1 MARVVRQIFP
11 RTRHRT
17 EIAEGEVYEKILIAE
32 DNTELNDMMR
42 NYLIKAGH
50 SVYQAFNGA
59 QALEY
64 ARSMQPDLVLLD
76 IMMPVV
82 DGYEVCKSLRREY
95 SIPVI
100 VVSAIVGEDEK
111 LRMFEL
117 GADDYMTKPFSFKEM
132 VGRVNAQLRRYYEFN
147 TQEKSERVYG
157 KMKISSTRHEVK
169 VDGESV
175 PLTLKEFNL
184 LDFLT
189 KNANQIFSKQKL
201 IDVVWGY
208 DDYIDENTVA
218 VTVARL
224 REKLAKFGIENVVTV
239 WGLGYKWQD

>member
-1 MARVVRQIFP
+1 MR
-11 RTRHRT
+11 
-17 EIAEGEVYEKILIAE
+17 KILIAE

-76 IMMPVV
+76 IMMPVI
-82 DGYEVCKSLRREY
+82 DGYEVCTSLRNEM

-117 GADDYMTKPFSFKEM
+117 GADDYITKPFSFKEM

-147 TQEKSERVYG
+147 TQDRAERTYG
-157 KMKISSTRHEVK
+157 NVSISSTRHEVK
-169 VDGESV
+169 VDGETV
-175 PLTLKEFNL
+175 NLTAKEFAL
-184 LDFLT
+184 LDVLT
-189 KNANQIFSKQKL
+189 KHPNQLFGKQQL
-201 IDVVWGY
+201 IDLVWGY
-208 DDYIDENTVA
+208 D
-218 VTVARL
+218 
-224 REKLAKFGIENVVTV
+224 AK
-239 WGLGYKWQD
+239 

>member
-1 MARVVRQIFP
+1 MR
-11 RTRHRT
+11 
-17 EIAEGEVYEKILIAE
+17 KILIAE

-82 DGYEVCKSLRREY
+82 DGYEVCTALRTEM

-100 VVSAIVGEDEK
+100 VFSAIVGEDEK

-117 GADDYMTKPFSFKEM
+117 GADDYITKPFSFKEM

-147 TQEKSERVYG
+147 TQDRAERTYG
-157 KMKISSTRHEVK
+157 NVSISSTRHEVK
-169 VDGESV
+169 VDGELV
-175 PLTLKEFNL
+175 NLTAKEFAL
-184 LDFLT
+184 LDVLT
-189 KNANQIFSKQKL
+189 KHPNQLFGKQQL
-201 IDVVWGY
+201 IDLVWGY

-224 REKLAKFGIENVVTV
+224 REKLAKYSVSNVVTV

>member
-1 MARVVRQIFP
+1 MR
-11 RTRHRT
+11 
-17 EIAEGEVYEKILIAE
+17 KILIAE

-42 NYLIKAGH
+42 NYLLKAGH
-50 SVYQAFNGA
+50 TVYQAFNGA

-76 IMMPVV
+76 IMMPVI

-132 VGRVNAQLRRYYEFN
+132 VGRVNAQLRRYYELN
-147 TQEKSERVYG
+147 TQERSERVYG
-157 KMKISSTRHEVK
+157 DMKISSTRHEVK
-169 VDGESV
+169 VNGESV

-208 DDYIDENTVA
+208 DDYIDENTVS

-224 REKLAKFGIENVVTV
+224 REKLAKYGIENVVTV

>member
-1 MARVVRQIFP
+1 MR
-11 RTRHRT
+11 
-17 EIAEGEVYEKILIAE
+17 KILIAE

-76 IMMPVV
+76 IMMPVI
-82 DGYEVCKSLRREY
+82 DGYEVCTSLRNEM

-100 VVSAIVGEDEK
+100 VVSAI
-111 LRMFEL
+111 
-117 GADDYMTKPFSFKEM
+117 

-147 TQEKSERVYG
+147 TQDRAERVYG
-157 KMKISSTRHEVK
+157 NMSISSTRHEVK
-169 VDGESV
+169 VDGETV
-175 PLTLKEFNL
+175 NLTAKEFAL
-184 LDFLT
+184 LDVLT
-189 KNANQIFSKQKL
+189 KHPNQLFGKQQL
-201 IDVVWGY
+201 IDLVWGY

-224 REKLAKFGIENVVTV
+224 REKLAKYSISNVVTV

>member
-1 MARVVRQIFP
+1 MR
-11 RTRHRT
+11 
-17 EIAEGEVYEKILIAE
+17 KILIAE

-76 IMMPVV
+76 IMMPVI
-82 DGYEVCKSLRREY
+82 DGYEVCTSLRNEM

-117 GADDYMTKPFSFKEM
+117 GADDYITKPFSFKEM

-147 TQEKSERVYG
+147 TQDRAERVYG
-157 KMKISSTRHEVK
+157 NMSISSTRHEVK
-169 VDGESV
+169 VDGETV
-175 PLTLKEFNL
+175 NLTAKEFAL
-184 LDFLT
+184 LDVLT
-189 KNANQIFSKQKL
+189 KHPNQLFGKQQL
-201 IDVVWGY
+201 IDLVWGY

-224 REKLAKFGIENVVTV
+224 REKMAKYSISNVVTV

>member
-1 MARVVRQIFP
+1 MR
-11 RTRHRT
+11 
-17 EIAEGEVYEKILIAE
+17 KILIAE

-157 KMKISSTRHEVK
+157 K
-169 VDGESV
+169 
-175 PLTLKEFNL
+175 
-184 LDFLT
+184 
-189 KNANQIFSKQKL
+189 
-201 IDVVWGY
+201 
-208 DDYIDENTVA
+208 
-218 VTVARL
+218 
-224 REKLAKFGIENVVTV
+224 
-239 WGLGYKWQD
+239 

>member
-1 MARVVRQIFP
+1 MR
-11 RTRHRT
+11 
-17 EIAEGEVYEKILIAE
+17 KILIAE

-76 IMMPVV
+76 IMMPVI
-82 DGYEVCKSLRREY
+82 DGYEVCTALRTEM

-117 GADDYMTKPFSFKEM
+117 GADDYITKPFSFKEM

-147 TQEKSERVYG
+147 TQDRAERTYG
-157 KMKISSTRHEVK
+157 NMSISSTRHEVK
-169 VDGESV
+169 VDGELV
-175 PLTLKEFNL
+175 NLTAKEFAL
-184 LDFLT
+184 LDVLT
-189 KNANQIFSKQKL
+189 KHPNQLFGKQQL
-201 IDVVWGY
+201 IDLVWGY

-224 REKLAKFGIENVVTV
+224 REKLAKYSISNVVTV

>member
-1 MARVVRQIFP
+1 MR
-11 RTRHRT
+11 
-17 EIAEGEVYEKILIAE
+17 KILIAE
-32 DNTELNDMMR
+32 DNTELSDMMR

-82 DGYEVCKSLRREY
+82 DGYEVCAELRRSM

-117 GADDYMTKPFSFKEM
+117 GADDYITKPFSFKEM

-147 TQEKSERVYG
+147 TKDKARSRTRSCPSPQRSSPFS
-157 KMKISSTRHEVK
+157 MCSPAIPIS
-169 VDGESV
+169 
-175 PLTLKEFNL
+175 
-184 LDFLT
+184 
-189 KNANQIFSKQKL
+189 FS
-201 IDVVWGY
+201 
-208 DDYIDENTVA
+208 
-218 VTVARL
+218 AR
-224 REKLAKFGIENVVTV
+224 
-239 WGLGYKWQD
+239 DSS

>member
-1 MARVVRQIFP
+1 MR
-11 RTRHRT
+11 
-17 EIAEGEVYEKILIAE
+17 KILIAE

-76 IMMPVV
+76 IMMPVI
-82 DGYEVCKSLRREY
+82 DGYEVCTSLRNEM

-117 GADDYMTKPFSFKEM
+117 GADDYITKPFSFKEM

-147 TQEKSERVYG
+147 TQDRAERVYG
-157 KMKISSTRHEVK
+157 NMSISSTRHEVK
-169 VDGESV
+169 VDGETV
-175 PLTLKEFNL
+175 NLTAKEFAL
-184 LDFLT
+184 LDVLT
-189 KNANQIFSKQKL
+189 KHPNQLFGKQQL
-201 IDVVWGY
+201 IDLVWGY
-208 DDYIDENTVA
+208 DDYIDEHTVA

-224 REKLAKFGIENVVTV
+224 REKLAKHSISNVMTV

>member
-1 MARVVRQIFP
+1 MR
-11 RTRHRT
+11 
-17 EIAEGEVYEKILIAE
+17 KILIAE

-76 IMMPVV
+76 IMMPVI
-82 DGYEVCKSLRREY
+82 DGYEVCTSLRNEM

-117 GADDYMTKPFSFKEM
+117 GADDYITKPFSFKEM
-132 VGRVNAQLRRYYEFN
+132 VGRVNAQLRRYYELN
-147 TQEKSERVYG
+147 TQDRAERVYG
-157 KMKISSTRHEVK
+157 NMSISSTRHEVK
-169 VDGESV
+169 VDGETV
-175 PLTLKEFNL
+175 NLTAKEFAL
-184 LDFLT
+184 LDVLT
-189 KNANQIFSKQKL
+189 KHPNQLFGKQQL
-201 IDVVWGY
+201 IDLVWGY

-224 REKLAKFGIENVVTV
+224 REKLAKYSISNVVTV

>member
-1 MARVVRQIFP
+1 MR
-11 RTRHRT
+11 
-17 EIAEGEVYEKILIAE
+17 KILIAE

-76 IMMPVV
+76 IMMPVI
-82 DGYEVCKSLRREY
+82 DGYEVCTSLRNEM

-117 GADDYMTKPFSFKEM
+117 GADDYITKPFSFKEM

-147 TQEKSERVYG
+147 TQDRAERVYG
-157 KMKISSTRHEVK
+157 NMSISSTRHEVK
-169 VDGESV
+169 VNGETV
-175 PLTLKEFNL
+175 NLTAKEFAL
-184 LDFLT
+184 LDVLT
-189 KNANQIFSKQKL
+189 KHPNQLFGKQQL
-201 IDVVWGY
+201 IDLVWGY

-224 REKLAKFGIENVVTV
+224 REKLAKYSISNVVTV

>member
-1 MARVVRQIFP
+1 MR
-11 RTRHRT
+11 
-17 EIAEGEVYEKILIAE
+17 KILIAE
-32 DNTELNDMMR
+32 DNTELSDMMR

-50 SVYQAFNGA
+50 TVYQAFNGA

-64 ARSMQPDLVLLD
+64 AKSMQPDLVLLD
-76 IMMPVV
+76 IMMPVI
-82 DGYEVCKSLRREY
+82 DGYEVCRSLRREM

-111 LRMFEL
+111 LKMFEL

-169 VDGESV
+169 VDGETV
-175 PLTLKEFNL
+175 NLTLKEFNL
-184 LDFLT
+184 LDYLT
-189 KNANQIFSKQKL
+189 KK
-201 IDVVWGY
+201 
-208 DDYIDENTVA
+208 
-218 VTVARL
+218 
-224 REKLAKFGIENVVTV
+224 REPDFQQTETYRRCVGV
-239 WGLGYKWQD
+239 

>member
-1 MARVVRQIFP
+1 MR
-11 RTRHRT
+11 
-17 EIAEGEVYEKILIAE
+17 KILIAE

-42 NYLIKAGH
+42 NYLLKAGH
-50 SVYQAFNGA
+50 TVYQAFNGG
-59 QALEY
+59 QALAY
-64 ARSMQPDLVLLD
+64 ARSMQPHLVLLD
-76 IMMPVV
+76 IMMPVI

-132 VGRVNAQLRRYYEFN
+132 VGRVNAQLRRYYELN
-147 TQEKSERVYG
+147 TQERSERVYG
-157 KMKISSTRHEVK
+157 DMKISSTRHEVK
-169 VDGESV
+169 VNGESV

-224 REKLAKFGIENVVTV
+224 REKLAKYGIENVVTV

>member
-1 MARVVRQIFP
+1 MR
-11 RTRHRT
+11 
-17 EIAEGEVYEKILIAE
+17 KILIAE

-76 IMMPVV
+76 IMMPVI
-82 DGYEVCKSLRREY
+82 DGYEVCTSLRNEM

-117 GADDYMTKPFSFKEM
+117 GADDYITKPFSFKEM

-147 TQEKSERVYG
+147 TQDRAERAYG
-157 KMKISSTRHEVK
+157 NMSISSTRHEVK
-169 VDGESV
+169 VDGETV
-175 PLTLKEFNL
+175 NLTAKEFAL
-184 LDFLT
+184 LDVLT
-189 KNANQIFSKQKL
+189 KHPNQLFGKQQL
-201 IDVVWGY
+201 IDLVWGY

-224 REKLAKFGIENVVTV
+224 REKLAKYSISNVVTV

>member
-1 MARVVRQIFP
+1 MR
-11 RTRHRT
+11 
-17 EIAEGEVYEKILIAE
+17 KILIAE

-76 IMMPVV
+76 IMMPVI
-82 DGYEVCKSLRREY
+82 DGYEVCTSLRNEM

-117 GADDYMTKPFSFKEM
+117 GADDYITKPFSFKEM

-147 TQEKSERVYG
+147 TQDRAERVYG
-157 KMKISSTRHEVK
+157 NMSISSTRHEVK
-169 VDGESV
+169 VDGETV
-175 PLTLKEFNL
+175 NLTAKEFAL
-184 LDFLT
+184 LDVLT
-189 KNANQIFSKQKL
+189 KHPNQLFGKQQL
-201 IDVVWGY
+201 IDLVWGY

-224 REKLAKFGIENVVTV
+224 REKLAKYSISNVVTV

>member
-1 MARVVRQIFP
+1 MR
-11 RTRHRT
+11 
-17 EIAEGEVYEKILIAE
+17 KILIAE

-42 NYLIKAGH
+42 NYLLKAGH
-50 SVYQAFNGA
+50 TVYQAFNGA

-76 IMMPVV
+76 IMMPVI

-132 VGRVNAQLRRYYEFN
+132 VGRVNAQLRRYYELN
-147 TQEKSERVYG
+147 TQERSERVYG
-157 KMKISSTRHEVK
+157 NMKISSTRHEVK
-169 VDGESV
+169 VNGETV
-175 PLTLKEFNL
+175 PLTVKEFNL

-189 KNANQIFSKQKL
+189 KNENQIFSKQKL

-224 REKLAKFGIENVVTV
+224 REKLAKYGIENVVTV

>member
-1 MARVVRQIFP
+1 MR
-11 RTRHRT
+11 
-17 EIAEGEVYEKILIAE
+17 KILIAE

-50 SVYQAFNGA
+50 SVYQSFNGA

-64 ARSMQPDLVLLD
+64 ARTMQPDLVLLD
-76 IMMPVV
+76 IMMPVI

-132 VGRVNAQLRRYYEFN
+132 VGRVNAQLRRYYELN
-147 TQEKSERVYG
+147 TQERSERVYG
-157 KMKISSTRHEVK
+157 NMKISSTRHEVK

-224 REKLAKFGIENVVTV
+224 REKLSKYGIENVVTV
-239 WGLGYKWQD
+239 WGLGYKWQA